1 MRSFVA
7 CSLLSE
13 RGSPGAAGDAFAL
26 VGCRPSPPSLSM
38 RVIATMTYALGPR
51 ELAGNPPVSMR
62 NRSLLRRLQARVI
75 ALILQPG
82 QTSRAVIICIIGYTV
97 LLVPILAI
105 LKFPQDLFM
114 DSAEAYAWGQQFLG
128 GYGRHPPLTGWI
140 AGIWYRVFPAANWSS
155 YALSHVMV
163 GISLVSIYLIARRVL
178 DARRAA
184 FVVFILMLY
193 PLFHLKSDRFNA
205 YQVLLALMPLLVQ
218 VFLIAFEKRSA
229 VWGALC
235 SAWSRRRPP

>member
-1 MRSFVA
+1 
-7 CSLLSE
+7 
-13 RGSPGAAGDAFAL
+13 
-26 VGCRPSPPSLSM
+26 
-38 RVIATMTYALGPR
+38 
-51 ELAGNPPVSMR
+51 
-62 NRSLLRRLQARVI
+62 
-75 ALILQPG
+75 
-82 QTSRAVIICIIGYTV
+82 VIICIIGYTV
-97 LLVPILAI
+97 LLVPILAV

-140 AGIWYRVFPAANWSS
+140 AGVWYRVFPAANWSS

-163 GISLVSIYLIARRVL
+163 GISLVSIYFIARRAL
-178 DARRAA
+178 DLRRAA

-205 YQVLLALMPLLVQ
+205 YQVLLALMPLLVL

-229 VWGALC
+229 VWGSAARSGRGGGYFDHLFRLDRSVRNRPRRLATPRSRPLFHFARALLGSRSVSGRSVAPHRMAHRTGFFVATVC
-235 SAWSRRRPP
+235 RSSSAPGKCRRRRTWLSV